1 MTEQVHDHETITD
14 MKSLESY
21 PPYSSPTLKSD
32 KPKVLLR
39 ESHGYDH
46 KSIMFSTEESG
57 PTNDLFHF
65 TSVDA
70 KVSLNASVDLSGAVL
85 EEIYVHKDDS
95 TSSWTINSHDASLI
109 QTIYINDAPLT
120 RVNRRDGLL
129 ISYTSSRGNTSI
141 RRSSSSDDPPV
152 SILSSWDDTPI
163 SKSSS
168 KDTPVKGPTIEEDF
182 PIIRSSIKDETV
194 SNRPSSRLDMMHHS
208 NLSSTSSSNDKFTV
222 IKLVSSV
229 ARNMPYSS
237 QPISS
242 TQKNTQPEKRTNE
255 HNPTIEKPAVT
266 SPLAFDDVIH
276 VIRHSSFRV
285 DKTSP
290 MTLNSPSSK
299 SIVSGYGG
307 VKEKDVRNSN
317 SSSAES
323 GSTEVLKEEETVEKE
338 TLDVKCD
345 RQRAEALEGLLELS
359 AELLQNN
366 RLEEL
371 PVVLKPFGKDKVSP
385 RETAIWLTKSMKGMM
400 IEDYRRS
407 S

>member
-21 PPYSSPTLKSD
+21 PPYSSPALKSD

-39 ESHGYDH
+39 EIHGYDH

-57 PTNDLFHF
+57 PTKDLFHF

-70 KVSLNASVDLSGAVL
+70 KVSLNASVDLSGVVS

-95 TSSWTINSHDASLI
+95 TSSWIINSHDASLI
-109 QTIYINDAPLT
+109 QTIYINDAPLS

-129 ISYTSSRGNTSI
+129 ISYTSSRDNTSI
-141 RRSSSSDDPPV
+141 RRPSSSDDTPV

-168 KDTPVKGPTIEEDF
+168 KDTLVRGPTIEEDF

-208 NLSSTSSSNDKFTV
+208 NLSSTSSSNDKFIV
-222 IKLVSSV
+222 IELVSSV
-229 ARNMPYSS
+229 AGNMPYSS

-255 HNPTIEKPAVT
+255 HNLTIEKPAVT
-266 SPLAFDDVIH
+266 SPLVFDDVIH

-285 DKTSP
+285 DS
-290 MTLNSPSSK
+290 
-299 SIVSGYGG
+299 YGS